1 MGWSDPAGELQ
12 DIQAWFDRRGLELAV
27 QPYGDIWR
35 AWVTVRDSTSGEGA
49 FIDGGSPLEAAQ
61 RARRHHIRRQF
72 RSALGSIG
80 QMAQSEVGQLLIAE
94 VALTKLPLGKR
105 PMVKRTVIASGIW
118 MLDSR
123 RRKAAR
129 ELGRA
134 AGDWMT
140 TEVSERRVGGH
151 PINEHPAL
159 PAAKQAAQDS
169 ITYVRRLYRK

>member
-1 MGWSDPAGELQ
+1 MGWSDPTGDLQ
-12 DIQAWFDRRGLELAV
+12 DIQAWFDRRGLELTV
-27 QPYGDIWR
+27 QPYGELWR

-105 PMVKRTVIASGIW
+105 PMAKKAMLAGGIW

-129 ELGRA
+129 DLGKA
-134 AGDWMT
+134 AGDWVS
-140 TEVSERRVGGH
+140 TEASERRLGGR
-151 PINEHPAL
+151 PIGDHPAL

-169 ITYVRRLYRK
+169 ITYVRRLYRR